1 MRRWVYTQY
10 IKMSTSQTIS
20 EVLLK
25 YAFGYVGYIYNI
37 ATAIILSLIW
47 CENNNLQLMTLLLRL
62 MKYVYP
68 LSSVL
73 VQ

>member
-25 YAFGYVGYIYNI
+25 YAFGYVGYIYKI
-37 ATAIILSLIW
+37 AMAIILSLLW
-47 CENNNLQLMTLLLRL
+47 YENNGLQSTSLLLHPA
-62 MKYVYP
+62 KYVCH
-68 LSSVL
+68 LSC
-73 VQ
+73 Q